1 MSATPPVESVPRS
14 LRVAAALSWR
24 VLVVVA
30 AVLLVVVALIQLRL
44 AVLPVIVA
52 LLVATVLM
60 PPLRALRRRG
70 WPALLATWTVILAGV
85 LVLSVAVG
93 LVSQGFISELDE
105 LDARVDEGIG
115 EVQQWLTDGPLQLPE
130 NALADAVDRGRAFV
144 SENGGVLVGGLTS
157 GARLAAELVA
167 GLLLALVLLFFFLKD
182 GDRIWGWIVGLF
194 PSAQRAHVGEIGR
207 RAWGALSGYVRGTAI
222 VALVDAVLIGIV
234 LAVLGVP
241 LVLPLALLTF
251 LAAFFPLVG
260 AVIAGILAAL
270 VALVT
275 EGTTDALI
283 VAAAILVI
291 QQLEGDVLQP
301 IVLGKA
307 VRLHPIAILL
317 ALTVGATLGG
327 IIGAFLSVPVAA
339 VGAAV
344 LAYAREVAPA
354 APAAAPG
361 APPDAPSPPPD
372 APPP

>member
-1 MSATPPVESVPRS
+1 VSASPPVESVPRS

-24 VLVVVA
+24 VLIVAA
-30 AVLLVVVALIQLRL
+30 AVLLVAVVLIQLRL

-52 LLVATVLM
+52 LLLATVLL

-70 WPALLATWTVILAGV
+70 WPALLATWTVILGAVVV
-85 LVLSVAVG
+85 LAAVVA
-93 LVSQGFISELDE
+93 LVSQGFISELDT

-130 NALADAVDRGRAFV
+130 NALDDAVDRGRAFV

-167 GLLLALVLLFFFLKD
+167 GLLLAIVLLFFFLKD

-194 PSAQRAHVGEIGR
+194 PSGQRGHVGEIGR
-207 RAWGALSGYVRGTAI
+207 RAWAALSGYVRGTAI

-241 LVLPLALLTF
+241 LVVPLALLTF

-344 LAYAREVAPA
+344 LSYAREPESPAP
-354 APAAAPG
+354 PASAVTG
-361 APPDAPSPPPD
+361 APEGPPP
-372 APPP
+372 P